1 MGLKQIWAVYDWR
14 EATIGDAYRFCPLC
28 GTLLDTREVS
38 HRQRP
43 YCPSCGF
50 IHFKNPAPGVSVLV
64 VDGRQPSANG
74 RVLLTKRDSDL
85 GGTKWA
91 LPSGYIEYDEDFL
104 TAAVREVK
112 EETELD
118 VAIES
123 IINVESAF
131 VSPRYHFLTVYLL
144 AHMVGGELMAGDDA
158 TAVDW
163 FPLTGPLPEMAF
175 APDVAIIHH
184 CVAGALAQF
193 PVDVNEVPTL
203 KKNAS

>member
-1 MGLKQIWAVYDWR
+1 MSLKQIWATYDWQH
-14 EATIGDAYRFCPLC
+14 EVNKDEYRFCPLC
-28 GTLLDTREVS
+28 GKPLDTREVS
-38 HRQRP
+38 QRQRP
-43 YCPSCGF
+43 CCPACGF
-50 IHFKNPAPGVSVLV
+50 IHFKYPAPGVSVFV
-64 VDGRQPSANG
+64 VGGRQPSTNG

-104 TAAVREVK
+104 TAAIREVK
-112 EETELD
+112 EETGLD
-118 VAIES
+118 VSIES

-144 AHMVGGELMAGDDA
+144 AHVVGGELMAGDDA

-175 APDVAIIHH
+175 APDATIIQQYT
-184 CVAGALAQF
+184 VGTLAQF
-193 PVDVNEVPTL
+193 PIVPGIN
-203 KKNAS
+203 KKDLTS